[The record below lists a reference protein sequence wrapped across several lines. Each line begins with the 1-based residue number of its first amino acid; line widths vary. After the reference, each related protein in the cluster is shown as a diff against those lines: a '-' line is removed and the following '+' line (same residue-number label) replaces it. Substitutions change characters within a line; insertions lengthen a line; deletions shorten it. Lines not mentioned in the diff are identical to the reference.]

1 MGGLAVMFQ
10 EKIWIIIPSLEPD
23 MKMIS
28 LIKDLKREGFQNIV
42 IVNDGSSDEYVG
54 LYKIAGED
62 FGCKVLT
69 HGVNLG
75 KGRAIKTALNYL
87 ITESNAFGAVTVDS
101 DGQHKIKD
109 ILALS
114 EEVIEHPNQLT
125 LGCRS
130 FSKEG
135 IPFRSKFGNVFTAKV
150 LSILCG
156 MRISDTQTG
165 LRGFGREL
173 MKSLLTVK
181 GERFEY
187 EMNMLLYA
195 KENDVFIEEIP
206 IETVYIEENASS
218 HFNPVFDSLKIYSV
232 FLKFIVASFSS
243 FVVDIVLFTVAYHLL
258 KRHYPDS
265 YIIIATVF
273 ARILSSLYN
282 YNMNKRRVFRL
293 KEKNIAT
300 LAKYY
305 ILCVIQT
312 ILSGVGVY
320 ALYRLFHWNETGIK
334 ILVDVILFFLSFQIQ
349 REWVFKKRKSI

>member
-1 MGGLAVMFQ
+1 MFQ

-28 LIKDLKREGFQNIV
+28 LLEDLKREGFQNIL
-42 IVNDGSSDEYVG
+42 IVNDGSSDEYTK
-54 LYKIAGED
+54 LYRIAKED

-75 KGRAIKTALNYL
+75 KGRAIKSAINYL
-87 ITESNAFGAVTVDS
+87 ITESDALGAVTVDS

-114 EEVIEHPNQLT
+114 KKVLEHPKHLI

-135 IPFRSKFGNVFTAKV
+135 IPFRSRFGNILTAKV
-150 LSILCG
+150 LAVLCG

-165 LRGFGREL
+165 LRGFGRDL
-173 MKSLLTVK
+173 MKNLLTVK

-195 KENDVFIEEIP
+195 KENDVAIDEIP

-218 HFNPVFDSLKIYSV
+218 HFNPLFDSIKIYTV
-232 FLKFIVASFSS
+232 FIKFMFASLSS
-243 FVVDIVLFTVAYHLL
+243 FLVDILLFSISYHVL
-258 KRHYPDS
+258 KRYYPDS

-273 ARILSSLYN
+273 ARVLSSLYN
-282 YNMNKRRVFRL
+282 YNMNKRGVFHL
-293 KEKNIAT
+293 KEKNIAI
-300 LAKYY
+300 LIKYY
-305 ILCVIQT
+305 ALCAVQM

-320 ALYRLFHWNETGIK
+320 SLYRLLQWNETGIK
-334 ILVDVILFFLSFQIQ
+334 IIVDVILFFLSFQIQ
-349 REWVFKKRKSI
+349 REWVFKKRMKT